1 MAAISS
7 TAGSQSVA
15 QSALQEL
22 RIQQARQ
29 NAGRAE
35 QVARSLRQQA
45 VEAQRDADRADE
57 NARSLSVQSDQA
69 AAVAGRARQGLE
81 AIRSAGE
88 MQARLSQT
96 VGRINELP
104 DSSVPVADVSGDVGP
119 APVPV
124 VNTSGQITGTLVNTT
139 A

>member
-15 QSALQEL
+15 QSTLQEL

-35 QVARSLRQQA
+35 QVASSLRQQA
-45 VEAQRDADRADE
+45 AEAQRNADRAE
-57 NARSLSVQSDQA
+57 ANARSLSVQSVQA
-69 AAVAGRARQGLE
+69 ETVAGRARQGLA

-88 MQARLSQT
+88 MQTQLSQV
-96 VGRINELP
+96 VGRISGKSESSLP
-104 DSSVPVADVSGDVGP
+104 ASDVSGNVAP
-119 APVPV
+119 APAPV
-124 VNTSGQITGTLVNTT
+124 VNTSGQITGTLINTT